1 MKRLILI
8 AVPVLI
14 LLSLFL
20 MRPAGVPEAPASEVT
35 PEPTDAATAAPAPT
49 PPPTPVPSQTFITE
63 YPATDLATGE
73 QIVKSLGVYLPEGY
87 NPEESYPAV
96 MLMHVSGADET
107 FWLNLG
113 IQEIMDELTANG
125 EIPPTLV
132 FMPDGYASDDKRGV
146 RNDPGIYTQFAAE
159 LRNDLM
165 PFLREYYG
173 LSEEREDLAFYGA
186 SFGAYLCV
194 NSVLIPN
201 LDLFSGYGYVGGG
214 TIDLP
219 SLLTGWENSGTAGL
233 PVKLLYIGEGS
244 FDDRGPVELS
254 YLTLLNHCDS
264 FSDANLKFSL
274 MENVGHDPEE
284 WTRGLKE
291 FLPLFFTGEG

>member
-1 MKRLILI
+1 MKRLMLI
-8 AVPVLI
+8 AVPVRI
-14 LLSLFL
+14 LLALFL
-20 MRPAGVPEAPASEVT
+20 LRPAGTPEAPTLQAT
-35 PEPTDAATAAPAPT
+35 PEPTAAATASPEPTPLPAPA
-49 PPPTPVPSQTFITE
+49 PSQTFVTE
-63 YPATDLATGE
+63 YPATDYATGE
-73 QIVKSLGVYLPEGY
+73 QIVKKLAVYLPEGY
-87 NPEESYPAV
+87 IPGKSYPAV

-132 FMPDGYASDDKRGV
+132 FMPDGYAGEEKRGA

-173 LSEEREDLAFYGA
+173 ISENRGDLAFYGA

-201 LDLFSGYGYVGGG
+201 LDLFSGFGYVGGG
-214 TIDLP
+214 TIDLS
-219 SLLTGWENSGTAGL
+219 SLLSGWEDSGTAGL
-233 PVKLLYIGEGS
+233 PIKLLYIGEGS

-284 WTRGLKE
+284 WTRGLRE
-291 FLPLFFTGEG
+291 FLPLFFSSEG